1 MALKKHLYTHQNDR
15 RVRIKDIVHYNVEE
29 FLKKPATIHESEGE
43 TTYWE
48 LEDGRRVSGYA
59 ELVTIDGK
67 QHLKD
72 MFMRC
77 NRALGMQDSFEIGED
92 LSEDVLDNLE
102 YMANTR
108 DYIKITDIKPKF
120 AMGRKLNHEYALED
134 CVIVP
139 EQGDFMSF
147 SDRWVRKDARPI
159 YEATK
164 IQTMFDVVN
173 SADKIAY
180 SLDVMLDSIESF
192 SDIEEIITEEEI
204 AAINSL
210 RNTVKNLGT
219 RSSELRKRVS
229 REVHEKVHGPENP
242 ANF

>member
-1 MALKKHLYTHQNDR
+1 MALKKHLYTNQTDR

-29 FLKKPATIHESEGE
+29 FLKKPATIHERKGE
-43 TTYWE
+43 TTYWV
-48 LEDGRRVSGYA
+48 LEDGREISGYA
-59 ELVTIDGK
+59 ELVTVDGK

-72 MFMRC
+72 MFRYC
-77 NRALGMQDSFEIGED
+77 NRRILGQDSLVIGED
-92 LSEDVLDNLE
+92 INEDVLDNLE
-102 YMANTR
+102 YIANTK
-108 DYIKITDIKPKF
+108 DYIKVADIKPKF
-120 AMGRKLNHEYALED
+120 IMGRKLNFEYALED

-147 SDRWVRKDARPI
+147 SDRWVRKDAQPI

-180 SLDVMLDSIESF
+180 SLDVMLDSIDSF
-192 SDIEEIITEEEI
+192 SDIEEIITEEELI
-204 AAINSL
+204 AINSL

-219 RSSELRKRVS
+219 RSSELRKRVY